1 MKDETASVI
10 SAAAGG
16 VVAII
21 GDHEPAQTAHPA
33 VEQQADQGTREARVG
48 DQGTTGP
55 NTGSPSST
63 SDEGI
68 WMRTADIKHNV

>member
-10 SAAAGG
+10 SAAGGG

-48 DQGTTGP
+48 DRPRDHGTKHRCHQQDLGR
-55 NTGSPSST
+55 G
-63 SDEGI
+63 D
-68 WMRTADIKHNV
+68 MDADCGHKT